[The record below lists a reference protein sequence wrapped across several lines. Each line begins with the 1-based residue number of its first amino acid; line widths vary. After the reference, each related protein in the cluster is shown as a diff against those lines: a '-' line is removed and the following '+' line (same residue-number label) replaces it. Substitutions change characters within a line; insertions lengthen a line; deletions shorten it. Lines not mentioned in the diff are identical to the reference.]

1 MAEELSVEE
10 SLVAQ
15 RLLRDGS
22 CSDCG
27 AQINTLELAVEHA
40 RFNGFACD
48 EHSIR
53 SRRLE
58 RSCGGCAHLSEDG
71 LLCDHHA
78 KADAENDEVDAL
90 DPNADD
96 ASVELGRQIIAW
108 DDSDQD
114 AECPGLEA
122 S

>member
-10 SLVAQ
+10 SIVAQ

-22 CSDCG
+22 CADCG

-40 RFNGFACD
+40 RFDGFACD
-48 EHSIR
+48 EYSIR

-58 RSCGGCAHLSEDG
+58 RSCGGCAHLSADG
-71 LLCDHHA
+71 LLCDHYS
-78 KADAENDEVDAL
+78 KADAENDETGSR
-90 DPNADD
+90 DPNASDE
-96 ASVELGRQIIAW
+96 SVELGRQIIAW
-108 DDSDQD
+108 DDSD
-114 AECPGLEA
+114 ENTPCPGLEA